1 MAPLDNTTALTISS
15 SVVGVLAT
23 HGHDTPLAPI
33 LVREGFTENP
43 KPQGGPCR
51 EIGAPDGPPPSEA
64 WMGRL
69 RVRRVEALL
78 ATAARDYLLKGLLS
92 PAEVSLWWGDPKS
105 GKTFLV
111 LHVCYAI
118 AQGRSVW
125 GRRVKQAPVLYLAAE
140 GEAGIAGRVRA
151 LRDKHGVAED
161 FCLVGQSIDLFRDSP
176 QVGDLELTESKPEG
190 DITGGHLQE
199 AISLTKRLGAKLVV
213 VDTLNRAL
221 AGGDENSSKDMG
233 QFIANISRLKEET
246 GAHVLIVHHGT
257 KSANG
262 TYRGHGSLGGMVDAI
277 VRVSRIG
284 EPDKREAQALIE
296 RAKDDADGAALGFRL
311 NLVNIGTD
319 ADGDAITTLVVD
331 EMAVGARQQEMSQ
344 KNKAKAILIEMLER
358 DGVQRDGVT
367 GLHSGRAIRM
377 HDWRQMCADRGLSN
391 AQSEDSKRKAFD
403 RAVEKLDL
411 QLGQQEGWVWLKTA
425 KEMAANMRL

>member
-1 MAPLDNTTALTISS
+1 
-15 SVVGVLAT
+15 
-23 HGHDTPLAPI
+23 
-33 LVREGFTENP
+33 
-43 KPQGGPCR
+43 
-51 EIGAPDGPPPSEA
+51 
-64 WMGRL
+64 MGRL
-69 RVRRVEALL
+69 RVQRPEALL
-78 ATAARDYLLKGLLS
+78 AATARDYLLKGLLS

-125 GRRVKQAPVLYLAAE
+125 GRRVKPAPVLYLAAE

-151 LRDKHGVAED
+151 LRDKHGLAED
-161 FCLVGQSIDLFRDSP
+161 FYLVGQSIDLFRDSP

-190 DITGGHLQE
+190 QETGGHLRE
-199 AISLTKRLGAKLVV
+199 AITVTKRLGAKLVV

-284 EPDKREAQALIE
+284 EPEKREGHAQIE
-296 RAKDDADGAALGFRL
+296 HAKDDADGAALGFRL
-311 NLVNIGTD
+311 DLMNIGTD
-319 ADGDAITTLVVD
+319 ADGDPITTLVVE
-331 EMAVGARQQEMSQ
+331 EMAVGARQKEMSQ
-344 KNKAKAILIEMLER
+344 RDKAKAILIEMLER
-358 DGVQRDGVT
+358 DGVTRDGVA
-367 GLHSGRAIRM
+367 GQHDGRAIKIQN
-377 HDWRQMCADRGLSN
+377 WREGCAVRGLSKKHGKD
-391 AQSEDSKRKAFD
+391 AERKAFD
-403 RAVEKLDL
+403 RVVEA
-411 QLGQQEGWVWLKTA
+411 LGAQVAREEDWVWLKTA
-425 KEMAANMRL
+425 KEMSANMRL